1 MLRRLFTVLLGFSL
15 SGCADINPRPDY
27 KRVQDLLAESVG
39 RREMYVPDDDESVG
53 RRVVELLDGG
63 VTTDDAVQICL
74 LNNPTLQAAFFEIGM
89 ARADVVQS
97 GLLSNPTIGL
107 SLRLPS
113 GGGLANID
121 AGLTQNIAELW
132 QIPARKRAAGRKLD
146 AKILEVARRL
156 GTAAVEA
163 RATYFRALAADQLE
177 GIAGENLH
185 IAEQLA
191 DMTLTRRRVGAGS
204 EVEVNL
210 SRAEVLEARLAL
222 RAAETRAFEARRDL
236 AVLMGL
242 STPFTALEM
251 VDDLPDAMTWTI
263 DRDRLVGLAM
273 EHRLDIRSAQAVVF
287 AAREKHRVEL
297 SRVFPSVQVGVAL
310 ERAERSRSK
319 GRDVPSEIVHNSLQ
333 SGSLARPNAV
343 PDKDKNTD
351 LIVGPSLSLEL
362 PIFDQNRA
370 QIAKAEFA
378 HRRAIKQYDGLV
390 RTVFQDAHLAYE
402 KARIAADVA
411 RFFQDELLPLRQ
423 SNLDLVREAFRAG
436 RANLVLVLDAQRS
449 LIDARARYVEAR
461 RDAAVTLTELEK
473 VAGRPIAEI
482 VRAPAGVA
490 ESRTSVE
497 IEPRKEVGDE

>member
-1 MLRRLFTVLLGFSL
+1 MFKQIATTLLTLVL
-15 SGCADINPRPDY
+15 SGCAIVDPSSDY
-27 KRVQDLLAESVG
+27 KRVQDLLSESAG
-39 RREMYVPDDDESVG
+39 RREVYRPDDDESVEQ
-53 RRVVELLDGG
+53 RVAELLDGG
-63 VTTDDAVQICL
+63 VTTDDAVQVCL
-74 LNNPTLQAAFFEIGM
+74 LNNPNLQAAFFEIGM

-132 QIPARKRAAGRKLD
+132 QIPARKREAGRKLD
-146 AKILEVARRL
+146 AKILEVARLL
-156 GTAAVEA
+156 GTAAVDA
-163 RATYFRALAADQLE
+163 RATYFRALAADRLE
-177 GIAGENLH
+177 SIAGENLK

-191 DMTLTRRRVGAGS
+191 DMTSTRRRVGAGS
-204 EVEVNL
+204 EIEVNL
-210 SRAEVLEARLAL
+210 SRAEVLEARLEL
-222 RAAETRAFEARRDL
+222 RAAETKAFEARRDL

-242 STPFTALEM
+242 ATPFAALEM
-251 VDDLPDAMTWTI
+251 VDDLPDAETWAV
-263 DRDRLVGLAM
+263 DRNRLMALAM
-273 EHRLDIRSAQAVVF
+273 DHRLDIRAAQSVVY
-287 AAREKHRVEL
+287 AARAKHRVEL

-319 GRDVPSEIVHNSLQ
+319 GRDIPSEIVHNSLQ
-333 SGSLARPNAV
+333 SGGLARPNAV
-343 PDKDKNTD
+343 PDRDKNTD

-370 QIAKAEFA
+370 QIAKAEYA

-390 RTVFQDAHLAYE
+390 RTVFQDAYLAYE
-402 KARIAADVA
+402 KARIAAQVA

-449 LIDARARYVEAR
+449 LIDARGRYVEAR
-461 RDAAVTLTELEK
+461 RDAAVTLTELER
-473 VAGRPIAEI
+473 VAGRPMAEI
-482 VRAPAGVA
+482 VNPTAGVA
-490 ESRTSVE
+490 ENSMPGESDFPKDV
-497 IEPRKEVGDE
+497 VDE